1 MESFKWSLVGYPIRY
16 MEESVAD
23 SGLNCVSLLAQEFS
37 EKNLSIWPR
46 DCSCNILV
54 KNVAAFCFVQGIC
67 LRLILMKNVLMK
79 QNKLRKVKYKM
90 YASKIK
96 RYQKEECIILKFS
109 DLIFNDGF

>member
-1 MESFKWSLVGYPIRY
+1 MIALTMLLFGAKWFLGLWKAVESFKWSLVGYPIRY

-46 DCSCNILV
+46 DCSCNSLV

-67 LRLILMKNVLMK
+67 LRL
-79 QNKLRKVKYKM
+79 R
-90 YASKIK
+90 
-96 RYQKEECIILKFS
+96 
-109 DLIFNDGF
+109 